1 MTPPTLTSS
10 SPKEPADPV
19 ATQPFRAHAR
29 ASATAPP
36 DVSHGSP
43 SSTAVDEVEELEVQ
57 QVVDLVNRGRE
68 SGELTL
74 RDLRETLVSA
84 DLGSELLPA
93 LVRRLA
99 DAKVDIVEDERDPR
113 PAGPADSGSGTGD
126 LVRLYLRE
134 IGKVPLLNAEQ
145 EVDLSKRV
153 EAGLF
158 AEHKLANGGE
168 MTPSLRRDLNAL
180 VRDGRAAKQQLISAN
195 LRLVV
200 SVAKKYTGRGMTLL
214 DLVQEGNLGL
224 IRAVEK
230 FDYAKG
236 YKFSTYATW
245 WIRQA
250 IGRAMAD
257 QARTIRIPVHLVE
270 QLNRLT
276 RQQRQLVTSL
286 GREPTDEELAEALDI
301 SVEQVADLRRISQD
315 TVSLETASATTASRC
330 SVTSSRTP
338 TRSSRRTLR
347 RSVRCRTSSTACCT
361 RCPSA
366 SVRSSGCATA
376 WSTAAS
382 TRSPRSVPASASPVS
397 GSARSRR
404 RPFAS
409 CAPVP
414 PRVACASTWTDSSL
428 SARAQLPVDV
438 PRCPAQR
445 GTSLYR
451 RVARIRRG
459 GIRRGATVS
468 RRCDDAGVPGLA
480 GPGAT
485 SNLRC
490 HCLASL

>member
-1 MTPPTLTSS
+1 MTPAATSS
-10 SPKEPADPV
+10 GPANPP
-19 ATQPFRAHAR
+19 ATRSRRSRAAGTHAR
-29 ASATAPP
+29 TAAPTAT
-36 DVSHGSP
+36 P
-43 SSTAVDEVEELEVQ
+43 STGPVDEVDELEVQ

-74 RDLRETLVSA
+74 RDLRETLISA

-168 MTPSLRRDLNAL
+168 MTPSLRRDFNAL

-276 RQQRQLVTSL
+276 RQQRQLVTTL

-315 TVSLETASATTASRC
+315 TVSLETAVGDDGESVLGDFIEDADAVVPSDAAAFGAMQDELHGVLHSLPEREREVIRLRYGLVDGRQHTLAEVGSRLGL
-330 SVTSSRTP
+330 
-338 TRSSRRTLR
+338 TRERIRQIEKETLRELRSGNTSRRLR
-347 RSVRCRTSSTACCT
+347 EYL
-361 RCPSA
+361 
-366 SVRSSGCATA
+366 
-376 WSTAAS
+376 
-382 TRSPRSVPASASPVS
+382 
-397 GSARSRR
+397 
-404 RPFAS
+404 
-409 CAPVP
+409 
-414 PRVACASTWTDSSL
+414 D
-428 SARAQLPVDV
+428 
-438 PRCPAQR
+438 
-445 GTSLYR
+445 
-451 RVARIRRG
+451 
-459 GIRRGATVS
+459 
-468 RRCDDAGVPGLA
+468 
-480 GPGAT
+480 
-485 SNLRC
+485 
-490 HCLASL
+490 

>member
-1 MTPPTLTSS
+1 MVG
-10 SPKEPADPV
+10 AG
-19 ATQPFRAHAR
+19 
-29 ASATAPP
+29 SA
-36 DVSHGSP
+36 
-43 SSTAVDEVEELEVQ
+43 TAVDEIEELEVQ

-68 SGELTL
+68 AGELTL
-74 RDLRETLVSA
+74 RDLRETLISA

-158 AEHKLANGGE
+158 ATHKLNNGGE

-180 VRDGRAAKQQLISAN
+180 VRDGHAAKQQLISAN

-276 RQQRQLVTSL
+276 RQQRQLVTTL

-315 TVSLETASATTASRC
+315 TVSLETAVGDDGESVLGDFIEDADAVVPSDAAAFGAMQDELHGVLHSLPEREREVIRLRYGLVDGRQHTLAEVGSRLGL
-330 SVTSSRTP
+330 
-338 TRSSRRTLR
+338 TRERIRQIEKETLRELRSGNTSRRLR
-347 RSVRCRTSSTACCT
+347 EYL
-361 RCPSA
+361 
-366 SVRSSGCATA
+366 
-376 WSTAAS
+376 
-382 TRSPRSVPASASPVS
+382 
-397 GSARSRR
+397 
-404 RPFAS
+404 
-409 CAPVP
+409 
-414 PRVACASTWTDSSL
+414 D
-428 SARAQLPVDV
+428 
-438 PRCPAQR
+438 
-445 GTSLYR
+445 
-451 RVARIRRG
+451 
-459 GIRRGATVS
+459 
-468 RRCDDAGVPGLA
+468 
-480 GPGAT
+480 
-485 SNLRC
+485 
-490 HCLASL
+490 

>member
-1 MTPPTLTSS
+1 M
-10 SPKEPADPV
+10 A
-19 ATQPFRAHAR
+19 
-29 ASATAPP
+29 
-36 DVSHGSP
+36 GSGA
-43 SSTAVDEVEELEVQ
+43 TAVDETEELEVQ
-57 QVVDLVNRGRE
+57 QVVDLVARGRE
-68 SGELTL
+68 AGELTL
-74 RDLRETLVSA
+74 RDLRETLISA

-158 AEHKLANGGE
+158 ATHKLNNGGE

-180 VRDGRAAKQQLISAN
+180 VRDGHAAKQQLISAN

-276 RQQRQLVTSL
+276 RQQRQLVTTL

-315 TVSLETASATTASRC
+315 TVSLETAVGDDGESVLGDFIEDADAVVPSDAAAFGAMQDELHGVLHSLPEREREVIRLRYGLVDGRQHTLAEVGSRLGL
-330 SVTSSRTP
+330 
-338 TRSSRRTLR
+338 TRERIRQIEKETLRELRSGNTSRRLR
-347 RSVRCRTSSTACCT
+347 EYL
-361 RCPSA
+361 
-366 SVRSSGCATA
+366 
-376 WSTAAS
+376 
-382 TRSPRSVPASASPVS
+382 
-397 GSARSRR
+397 
-404 RPFAS
+404 
-409 CAPVP
+409 
-414 PRVACASTWTDSSL
+414 D
-428 SARAQLPVDV
+428 
-438 PRCPAQR
+438 
-445 GTSLYR
+445 
-451 RVARIRRG
+451 
-459 GIRRGATVS
+459 
-468 RRCDDAGVPGLA
+468 
-480 GPGAT
+480 
-485 SNLRC
+485 
-490 HCLASL
+490 

>member
-1 MTPPTLTSS
+1 VTPPTLTSS
-10 SPKEPADPV
+10 SSTPA
-19 ATQPFRAHAR
+19 ATRSRRTRTSAR
-29 ASATAPP
+29 AQAVSAAA
-36 DVSHGSP
+36 VAEAISGAGSA
-43 SSTAVDEVEELEVQ
+43 TAVDEIEELEVQ

-68 SGELTL
+68 AGELTL

-158 AEHKLANGGE
+158 AQHKLANGGE
-168 MTPSLRRDLNAL
+168 MTPSLRRDFQAL
-180 VRDGRAAKQQLISAN
+180 VRDGHAAKQQLISAN

-276 RQQRQLVTSL
+276 RQQRQLVTTL

-315 TVSLETASATTASRC
+315 TVSLETAVGDDGESVLGDFIEDADAVVPSDAAAFGAMQDELHGVLHGLPEREREVIRLRYGLVDGRQHTLAEVGSRLGL
-330 SVTSSRTP
+330 
-338 TRSSRRTLR
+338 TRERIRQIEKETLRELRSGNTSRRLR
-347 RSVRCRTSSTACCT
+347 EYL
-361 RCPSA
+361 
-366 SVRSSGCATA
+366 
-376 WSTAAS
+376 
-382 TRSPRSVPASASPVS
+382 
-397 GSARSRR
+397 
-404 RPFAS
+404 
-409 CAPVP
+409 
-414 PRVACASTWTDSSL
+414 D
-428 SARAQLPVDV
+428 
-438 PRCPAQR
+438 
-445 GTSLYR
+445 
-451 RVARIRRG
+451 
-459 GIRRGATVS
+459 
-468 RRCDDAGVPGLA
+468 
-480 GPGAT
+480 
-485 SNLRC
+485 
-490 HCLASL
+490 